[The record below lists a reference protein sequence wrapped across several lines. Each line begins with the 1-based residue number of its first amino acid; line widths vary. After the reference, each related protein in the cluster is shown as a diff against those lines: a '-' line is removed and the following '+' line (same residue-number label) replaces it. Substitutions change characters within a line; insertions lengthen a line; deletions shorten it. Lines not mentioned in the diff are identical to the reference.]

1 MEGAV
6 TDEAKLGEQGSG
18 LVPPTC
24 SCAADLLHTGAI
36 VIDMP
41 RNSHD
46 YE

>member
-1 MEGAV
+1 M
-6 TDEAKLGEQGSG
+6 TYRAKLAGEALLWS
-18 LVPPTC
+18 LLTRA
-24 SCAADLLHTGAI
+24 CAAGVLHTGAI